1 MIVAEIFYFGINKFF
16 DKINEDIA
24 GEKNVEERLRMF
36 VDRALETIHENGDF
50 FKTYVGFLTKEAENP
65 RVQEMVTTFYD
76 KYIETLSGIIKEGI
90 AAKIFRPVEAEKL
103 ARAIYCLSIGVL
115 FARFVMK
122 VDFDVNDQ
130 NHFQINSILES
141 IRK

>member
-1 MIVAEIFYFGINKFF
+1 MIVAEIFYFGISKFF
-16 DKINEDIA
+16 DNIKEGLA
-24 GEKNVEERLRMF
+24 QEKNVEDRLRLF
-36 VDRALETIHENGDF
+36 VDRAIETIHENGDF
-50 FKTYVGFLTKEAENP
+50 FKTYVIFLTKEAENP

-90 AAKIFRPVEAEKL
+90 TAKVFKPVEAEKL
-103 ARAIYCLSIGVL
+103 ARAIYFLSIGVL

-122 VDFDVNDQ
+122 VNFDVNDQ